1 MKNTYKTNFNIFDSK
16 ISYFAAIF
24 TLFFSH
30 ILPAQCPVETV
41 AHYKLDE
48 ITGATTFVDFENNN
62 DGSCVDG
69 VNCPTPVEGLI
80 GRAQEFN
87 GENQFIDVPYSND
100 FDFAA
105 GFTVMAWVK
114 FTASA
119 DENKVIIGRTNND
132 SETGPG
138 AQRMFW
144 WLGISQNTNRA
155 TFAVRDNEQGAPSS
169 VVEGT
174 SALNDGQWHQIVG
187 VHLKSGEKVR
197 IYVDGV
203 LQTSTDRTFTSDF
216 SAPGKP
222 LRIGNWRFS
231 DESNN
236 SNFFEGAIDNIGIFS
251 RGLCDAGCVGND
263 EILALYNSGVA
274 GTGICPTAPDITST
288 PLTTAAVAGTY
299 SYQVEVTADPFP
311 TFSLTTA
318 PNGMSIDAT
327 TGLITWVPQQGD
339 AGPVNVAVQATN
351 GLGTDNQSFAITV
364 EEENDP
370 PSFDNAGDQTVD
382 EDAGPQTV
390 TDWATNIDDGDPE
403 LEQQVTFNI
412 TEITNEELFAVVPAI
427 SSTGE
432 LTYTT
437 AENANGASTITVVLE
452 DDGMPNLSSDPVQ
465 FTITVNPVN
474 DPPAFTLAETEVTV
488 SGNFQEVTV
497 NAIPDPVPADEVDQT
512 VIYTLSPESVSFAQI
527 SLSPTTGVLTINPSA
542 AGGEGQQ
549 EFEVTANDNQS
560 ENNTFSQTFTLTVSG
575 PTSLRDS
582 EFAQSLSVFPIPGS
596 DQVTLRMENDYVGA
610 IQVKIFDMT
619 GKTVKGFDAVKN
631 TQQYLQEVDI
641 SDIESGTY
649 FFYVVLDKDI
659 VLEKLLIN

>member
-1 MKNTYKTNFNIFDSK
+1 MKNTYTTDFNIFDVK
-16 ISYFAAIF
+16 ISFSAVIF

-48 ITGATTFVDFENNN
+48 IAGATTFVDFENNN

-80 GRAQEFN
+80 GRAQDFN

-114 FTASA
+114 FTANA

-144 WLGISQNTNRA
+144 WLGISANTNRA

-174 SALNDGQWHQIVG
+174 TALNDGQWHQLVG

-231 DESNN
+231 DVSNN

-274 GTGICPTAPDITST
+274 GTGICHCPGYHFNPT
-288 PLTTAAVAGTY
+288 
-299 SYQVEVTADPFP
+299 
-311 TFSLTTA
+311 
-318 PNGMSIDAT
+318 NHCRCRR
-327 TGLITWVPQQGD
+327 
-339 AGPVNVAVQATN
+339 NV
-351 GLGTDNQSFAITV
+351 F
-364 EEENDP
+364 
-370 PSFDNAGDQTVD
+370 
-382 EDAGPQTV
+382 
-390 TDWATNIDDGDPE
+390 
-403 LEQQVTFNI
+403 
-412 TEITNEELFAVVPAI
+412 
-427 SSTGE
+427 
-432 LTYTT
+432 
-437 AENANGASTITVVLE
+437 
-452 DDGMPNLSSDPVQ
+452 LS
-465 FTITVNPVN
+465 
-474 DPPAFTLAETEVTV
+474 
-488 SGNFQEVTV
+488 GCG
-497 NAIPDPVPADEVDQT
+497 
-512 VIYTLSPESVSFAQI
+512 YC
-527 SLSPTTGVLTINPSA
+527 
-542 AGGEGQQ
+542 
-549 EFEVTANDNQS
+549 
-560 ENNTFSQTFTLTVSG
+560 
-575 PTSLRDS
+575 
-582 EFAQSLSVFPIPGS
+582 
-596 DQVTLRMENDYVGA
+596 
-610 IQVKIFDMT
+610 
-619 GKTVKGFDAVKN
+619 
-631 TQQYLQEVDI
+631 
-641 SDIESGTY
+641 
-649 FFYVVLDKDI
+649 
-659 VLEKLLIN
+659 